1 MPAWGQTEYLLLSGM
16 LLLILASGFFSGAE
30 TALFGMSQSLRLHFR
45 QSDTLSG
52 RAIEALLSNQR
63 MLLITILLG
72 NMVINVLYFVI
83 SSVLMLRAEASVAID
98 LVIALVSL
106 LMIVI
111 FGEVLPKVFAN
122 TRRSLFAQ
130 LVAPFLLT
138 IHRLLGPVRV
148 LLNVFII
155 TPLSRLTAPR
165 QAPVDLDESELR
177 AMLELSGREGTIE
190 PEEQQMLKDVIRLG
204 RQRVRDVMT
213 PRVKIYAAPVGAS
226 YDDIVTI
233 ARKSRLTKLPLYQG
247 SLDEIVG
254 ILHVKPFLIAHHAE
268 VRTDLPE
275 VESPYFIPEMA
286 TLEQLLDH
294 LRSSQRQSA
303 IVVDEYGGTAGLISI
318 EDVVEEI
325 VGDIVGADETSE
337 DFMTRISSDTW
348 RVSGKIQLTTWVE
361 ANNLTISETQASTLG
376 GFVTERL
383 GRKAKVGDKI
393 EVGTIRLEVERMEG
407 SAITFI
413 IASTNPLQDEADG
426 SDSPDKETS

>member
-1 MPAWGQTEYLLLSGM
+1 MPAWGPTEYLLLSGM

-45 QSDTLSG
+45 QSNTLSG

-83 SSVLMLRAEASVAID
+83 SSVLMLRAEASVAVD

-106 LMIVI
+106 LLIVV

-138 IHRLLGPVRV
+138 IHRLIGPVRV
-148 LLNVFII
+148 LLNVFIV

-177 AMLELSGREGTIE
+177 ALLELSGREGTIE
-190 PEEQQMLKDVIRLG
+190 PEEQRMLKDVIRLG

-233 ARKSRLTKLPLYQG
+233 ARKSHLTKLPLYEG

-268 VRTDLPE
+268 VRIDLPE
-275 VESPYFIPEMA
+275 VESPYFVPEMA

-325 VGDIVGADETSE
+325 VGDIVGADESSE

-348 RVSGKIQLTTWVE
+348 RVSGEIQLTAWAE
-361 ANNLTISETQASTLG
+361 ANDLVIPDAQASTLG
-376 GFVTERL
+376 GFITERL
-383 GRKAKVGDKI
+383 GRAARVGDKI
-393 EVGTIRLEVERMEG
+393 EVGAIRLEVERMEG
-407 SAITFI
+407 SAITSI
-413 IASTNPLQDEADG
+413 IASTNPFQDEADG
-426 SDSPDKETS
+426 SDSPEKETS